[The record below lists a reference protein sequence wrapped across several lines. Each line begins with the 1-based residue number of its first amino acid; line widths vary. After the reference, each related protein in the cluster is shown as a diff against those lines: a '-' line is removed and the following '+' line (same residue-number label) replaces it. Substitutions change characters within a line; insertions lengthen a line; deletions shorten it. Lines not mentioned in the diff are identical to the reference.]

1 MTPRLEDWT
10 IGVRE
15 DEGDSWLCITANS
28 GEGVAFRVDRGSV
41 RAQVLQNLAIAL
53 ANADEANDEDE
64 ANAQRARD
72 KCIGAFG
79 YDITRIGF
87 ELAK

>member
-10 IGVRE
+10 VGVRE
-15 DEGDSWLCITANS
+15 DEDGSWLCITAYS
-28 GEGVAFRVDRGSV
+28 GESVAFRVDRGSV

-79 YDITRIGF
+79 YDITRIGT
-87 ELAK
+87 K

>member
-15 DEGDSWLCITANS
+15 DEDGSWLCITADS

-41 RAQVLQNLAIAL
+41 RAQVLQDLAIAL
-53 ANADEANDEDE
+53 ANANDDEA
-64 ANAQRARD
+64 ASQRAID
-72 KCIGAFG
+72 KCIGAHG
-79 YDITRIGF
+79 YDMDR
-87 ELAK
+87 LK

>member
-10 IGVRE
+10 VGVRE
-15 DEGDSWLCITANS
+15 NEDGSWLCITAHS

-53 ANADEANDEDE
+53 ANADEANDDDE

-72 KCIGAFG
+72 RCIGAFG
-79 YDITRIGF
+79 YDITRIG
-87 ELAK
+87 AIK

>member
-1 MTPRLEDWT
+1 VTPRLEDWT
-10 IGVRE
+10 VGVRE
-15 DEGDSWLCITANS
+15 DEDGSWLCITALS

-41 RAQVLQNLAIAL
+41 RAQVLQNFAIAL
-53 ANADEANDEDE
+53 ENADE

-79 YDITRIGF
+79 YDISRLDPARTPK
-87 ELAK
+87 EAE

>member
-1 MTPRLEDWT
+1 MTPRLKDWT

-28 GEGVAFRVDRGSV
+28 GESVAFCVDRGSV

-79 YDITRIGF
+79 YDITRIG
-87 ELAK
+87 AIKS